1 MLLLVSLQPQLMFT
15 RCSLTRQPQNF
26 LHGSSSSLGFCLPG
40 GISGLP
46 RRHWVLFKFCYFLP
60 GCHLSSLGHSL

>member
-1 MLLLVSLQPQLMFT
+1 MLVSPQPQLVFT

-40 GISGLP
+40 GKLSGLP
-46 RRHWVLFKFCYFLP
+46 HRHWVHFKSCRCLP
-60 GCHLSSLGHSL
+60 GCL